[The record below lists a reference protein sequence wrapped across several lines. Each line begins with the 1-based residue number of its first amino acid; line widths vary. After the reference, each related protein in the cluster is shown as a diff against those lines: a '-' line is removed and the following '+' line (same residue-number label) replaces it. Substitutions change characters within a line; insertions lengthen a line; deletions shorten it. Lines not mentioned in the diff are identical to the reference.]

1 MQGSMTT
8 QRGTVRIWFALGAWL
23 AFAAAAPA
31 PAQAQ
36 TGTLLSGY
44 GAPGQGNQV
53 ILGAT
58 LLGGPGGGSAGSGGS
73 GGANGLAVAAS
84 GSAGLVAAGHGAAVT
99 AAGNAGSV
107 RSGKASRAGGA
118 GRSGAAP
125 GGSTPASYPA
135 VEPASATSP
144 ALGLSGTDVLYIALA
159 AAVLGLTVV
168 LTRRMVRAGP
178 PQGRS

>member
-1 MQGSMTT
+1 
-8 QRGTVRIWFALGAWL
+8 L
-23 AFAAAAPA
+23 AFAAAAPGG
-31 PAQAQ
+31 AQAQ
-36 TGTLLSGY
+36 TATLLSGY

-84 GSAGLVAAGHGAAVT
+84 GSAGLVAAGHGAAGT
-99 AAGNAGSV
+99 AAGIV
-107 RSGKASRAGGA
+107 RSASSGEASRAGGA

-125 GGSTPASYPA
+125 GGSTPTSYPA
-135 VEPASATSP
+135 AEPASATSP